1 MIMMIMNCRF
11 INKSALRNWLKILL
25 LTLSEF
31 RQSDYFRGN
40 SSWLI
45 HLNLLNI
52 NSKIWVPSLSFISSR
67 GSLLQVYFNSNLDPI
82 GEDLNLCRVMTLLSD
97 SASYSSLLHHDA
109 KGFSFGI
116 QQYLSCPSFKTIR
129 WLLGRHVISWLS
141 CVAW

>member
-82 GEDLNLCRVMTLLSD
+82 GEDLNLCRVKLWLCWVIVRRIHHYYTTTPKVLVSG
-97 SASYSSLLHHDA
+97 YSNTSVVPHSKPLDDFLVDMWFH
-109 KGFSFGI
+109 G
-116 QQYLSCPSFKTIR
+116 
-129 WLLGRHVISWLS
+129 WV
-141 CVAW
+141 V